1 MNGSTSFLRAHPR
14 AVAEPMK
21 MQRQTGTP
29 RRLLLLSAFVL
40 CASSFAHAQSWV
52 LGPFHRPIATPV
64 IAPDPH
70 ASFVDPV
77 SGNTVHWEYAHTFNP
92 AAALRDDK
100 VALLYRAEDNTGEE
114 AIGQHT
120 SRLGLAQSSDGIHF
134 ATQQEPVFYPA
145 KDAQR
150 SREFPGGT
158 EDPRLV
164 QTEDGT
170 YVLTYTQWNRK
181 QYTVGIAT
189 SKDLVH
195 WTKYGPAFADAA
207 HGKYKDFSY
216 KSAGI
221 LTKLDHGR
229 LVAARLHGKYWMYWG
244 EITVRLATSP
254 DLIHWTPVEDAGGKP
269 LVLLARRP
277 GLFDSAF
284 PEVGPPPVLTS
295 HGIVV
300 LYNGKNALKDGAPG
314 IGPGAYSAG
323 QALFSAKD
331 PTHLLARLDQPY
343 LKPELPYE
351 KTGQYVDGTVF
362 TEGLVFFNHDWF
374 LYYGAADSYVGVAVW
389 KP

>member
-1 MNGSTSFLRAHPR
+1 MNGSALFFCAATEISNFLEDLR
-14 AVAEPMK
+14 VK
-21 MQRQTGTP
+21 QRFPGIV
-29 RRLLLLSAFVL
+29 LLCGALAICIAPSALS
-40 CASSFAHAQSWV
+40 QSWV
-52 LGPFHRPIATPV
+52 LGPFHRPVRTPV
-64 IAPDPH
+64 VSPNPH
-70 ASFVDPV
+70 ALFVAPV
-77 SGNTVHWEYAHTFNP
+77 TGNAVHWEYAHTFNP
-92 AAALRDDK
+92 AATLRDGK
-100 VALLYRAEDNTGEE
+100 VVLLYRAEDNTGKEE
-114 AIGQHT
+114 IGQHT

-134 ATQQEPVFYPA
+134 TPQPKPVFYPA
-145 KDAQR
+145 DDAQR

-164 QTEDGT
+164 QTDDGT

-207 HGKYKDFSY
+207 HGKYRNLRY

-221 LTKLDHGR
+221 LTRLDHGR

-244 EITVRLATSP
+244 EITIRLATSP
-254 DLIHWTPVEDAGGKP
+254 DLIHWTPVEDASGEP
-269 LVLLARRP
+269 SVLLARRP
-277 GLFDSAF
+277 GLFDSEF

-300 LYNGKNALKDGAPG
+300 FYNGKNALHGGDPS

-331 PTHLLARLDQPY
+331 PTHLLARIRHPY
-343 LKPELPYE
+343 LKPELPFE
-351 KTGQYVDGTVF
+351 KTGQYVQGTVF
-362 TEGLVFFNHDWF
+362 TEGLVFFQHDWF
-374 LYYGAADSYVGVAVW
+374 LYYGAADSYVGVAEW

>member
-1 MNGSTSFLRAHPR
+1 MSGSTFFAGCIHKLKAAHRRIRMLFGFPGIR
-14 AVAEPMK
+14 LHYSVLILCLAV
-21 MQRQTGTP
+21 
-29 RRLLLLSAFVL
+29 S
-40 CASSFAHAQSWV
+40 AHAQSWV
-52 LGPFHRPIATPV
+52 LGPFHRPVPAPAIS
-64 IAPDPH
+64 PDPH

-77 SGNTVHWEYAHTFNP
+77 SGKTVQWEYAHTFNP
-92 AAALRDDK
+92 AAAVREGK
-100 VALLYRAEDNTGEE
+100 VALLYRAEDSTGKQ

-120 SRLGLAQSSDGIHF
+120 SRLGIALSDDGIHF
-134 ATQQEPVFYPA
+134 AAQPEPVFYPA
-145 KDAQR
+145 IDDQR

-195 WTKYGPAFADAA
+195 WTKYGPAFQDAA
-207 HGKYKDFSY
+207 NGKYRGLSY

-221 LTKLDHGR
+221 LTRLSDGR

-244 EITVRLATSP
+244 EVRIGLATSP
-254 DLIHWTPVEDAGGKP
+254 DLIHWTPVENSAGQP

-277 GLFDSAF
+277 GLFDSEF

-295 HGIVV
+295 QGIVV
-300 LYNGKNALKDGAPG
+300 LYNGKNAMQGGAAG

-323 QALFSAKD
+323 QALFSAND
-331 PTHLLARLDQPY
+331 PTRLLARLHHPY

-351 KTGQYVDGTVF
+351 KTGQYVEGTVF
-362 TEGLVFFNHDWF
+362 TEGLVYFGHQWF
-374 LYYGAADSYVGVAVW
+374 LYYGAADSYVGVAEW